1 MKSAW
6 EAVVANDYS
15 CKKQI
20 YDFACV
26 CVKTKTQTKQNK
38 RRKTR
43 GPVVRMMVT
52 VLSATF
58 NNISVKS

>member
-20 YDFACV
+20 
-26 CVKTKTQTKQNK
+26 K
-38 RRKTR
+38 
-43 GPVVRMMVT
+43 PVNSDKNMYKEFD
-52 VLSATF
+52 SF
-58 NNISVKS
+58 NF